1 MGNKGKKNVQK
12 YTALYMSTGMC
23 FGVSFGLLFG
33 MFFYPDNIAMGM
45 CLGLPVGMCFG
56 IAAGAAKDKK
66 LSENM
71 MEVGRIEAVQ
81 ESSDLLIYVT
91 NKNGEEKEYRVSEKK
106 MKKEKFSIGDRVAE
120 ETDGSLVSLE
130 E

>member
-12 YTALYMSTGMC
+12 YTALYMST
-23 FGVSFGLLFG
+23 
-33 MFFYPDNIAMGM
+33 
-45 CLGLPVGMCFG
+45 GMCFG

-71 MEVGRIEAVQ
+71 MEVGRIETVQ

-91 NKNGEEKEYRVSEKK
+91 NKSGEEKEYRVSEKK